1 MTNKNPMKK
10 RGGKLKYGLGEIETP
25 TFNVKDVEKFLL
37 DTSSNGK
44 LSDDQ
49 KNTITNIRNLDKDG
63 DGEISLLEILSLES
77 DLDKSKKAVKN
88 LRKIMC
94 ALVLFF
100 VAFLGA
106 LFSMAIAAQEVTKES
121 RVTGGAAVAKNF

>member
-1 MTNKNPMKK
+1 MKKVEMTNKNPMKK
-10 RGGKLKYGLGEIETP
+10 ESGKLKYGLGEIETP

-88 LRKIMC
+88 LRKI
-94 ALVLFF
+94 
-100 VAFLGA
+100 
-106 LFSMAIAAQEVTKES
+106 
-121 RVTGGAAVAKNF
+121 KNKM